1 MVFRVA
7 AGFSPALLAAGYLMG
22 AAAGM
27 ATLLGLVLC
36 WAVVVP
42 WLMASSTLAEGQTL
56 SALALQLWSSKARF
70 LGAGVIG
77 ISALWTVVT
86 LIRPILT
93 AMAQQPVRAASSS
106 PRTVHDA
113 TDQDMPR
120 HWMLLIGLVSLA
132 VLWGV
137 SDDFIATHLG
147 HLSGP
152 ARALLAAVCVL
163 FTAVF
168 GFVVA
173 AACGYMAGLVGSS
186 ASPISGIGIIA
197 TILMGVALL
206 MLHTWVPAFADG
218 VAGQAG
224 VGLVLF
230 MVSVIL
236 AMAAISNDNL
246 QDLKTGYLVG
256 ATPWRQ
262 QVVLIIGCVV
272 GAVVIPPVLNLLY
285 HAYGFA
291 GALPREGMDAQQVLA
306 APQATLMQQIAGG
319 IFNGSL
325 DWNMLG
331 LGVAVGVAVI
341 AVDVLLRRSGR
352 GALPP
357 LAVGL
362 GIYLPPTIGMTLTL
376 GAVLGWA
383 IQRRVRAYGVQR
395 GSAWVAAA
403 EERGLL
409 LASGLIVGESL
420 MGLLLAALIGL
431 SGQDA
436 PLALVGAGF
445 ATPAMLLGLVY
456 FCALG
461 GFFYRSVLKK

>member
-1 MVFRVA
+1 M
-7 AGFSPALLAAGYLMG
+7 
-22 AAAGM
+22 
-27 ATLLGLVLC
+27 
-36 WAVVVP
+36 
-42 WLMASSTLAEGQTL
+42 
-56 SALALQLWSSKARF
+56 
-70 LGAGVIG
+70 
-77 ISALWTVVT
+77 
-86 LIRPILT
+86 
-93 AMAQQPVRAASSS
+93 
-106 PRTVHDA
+106 
-113 TDQDMPR
+113 
-120 HWMLLIGLVSLA
+120 
-132 VLWGV
+132 
-137 SDDFIATHLG
+137 
-147 HLSGP
+147 
-152 ARALLAAVCVL
+152 
-163 FTAVF
+163 
-168 GFVVA
+168 
-173 AACGYMAGLVGSS
+173 
-186 ASPISGIGIIA
+186 
-197 TILMGVALL
+197 
-206 MLHTWVPAFADG
+206 
-218 VAGQAG
+218 
-224 VGLVLF
+224 
-230 MVSVIL
+230 
-236 AMAAISNDNL
+236 
-246 QDLKTGYLVG
+246 
-256 ATPWRQ
+256 
-262 QVVLIIGCVV
+262 LIIGCVV

-436 PLALVGAGF
+436 PLALVGANF